1 MNNKYYFIN
10 KLDTNLIDKLDRKT
24 VIIFRNYEL
33 KTPSDNLILN
43 FRDYCRKK
51 QKKFLI
57 SNNIKLALKLNLD
70 GAYIP
75 SFNTSKKHLSYS
87 FKKKF
92 LFIGSAHNLKE
103 IRTKETQGID
113 KIVISSIF
121 KKNKNYLN
129 LNRFNLLTKLTKTKV
144 IALGGISKSNIKRL
158 NLVNC
163 MGFAGISF
171 FE

>member
-1 MNNKYYFIN
+1 MKGAKLLVNSQKGGLNGEGYKKTTYLKEGNEALLYEFIANKWIPYF
-10 KLDTNLIDKLDRKT
+10 KDHD
-24 VIIFRNYEL
+24 
-33 KTPSDNLILN
+33 
-43 FRDYCRKK
+43 
-51 QKKFLI
+51 LI

-121 KKNKNYLN
+121 DTLTS
-129 LNRFNLLTKLTKTKV
+129 LL
-144 IALGGISKSNIKRL
+144 
-158 NLVNC
+158 
-163 MGFAGISF
+163 FQF
-171 FE
+171 P